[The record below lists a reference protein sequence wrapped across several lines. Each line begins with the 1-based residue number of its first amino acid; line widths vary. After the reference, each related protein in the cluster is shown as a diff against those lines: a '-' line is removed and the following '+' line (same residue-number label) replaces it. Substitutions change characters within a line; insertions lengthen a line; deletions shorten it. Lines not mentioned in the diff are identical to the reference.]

1 MNGAH
6 ASPRSTSRRPA
17 ARASATVILRAPPLS
32 YRYVP
37 PGASAGMA
45 ARAGIG
51 RGAGLGGAPA
61 LGGGDAGLLGR
72 RQLAVASAH
81 PMTSATAARRRAVC
95 GFVTP

>member
-1 MNGAH
+1 
-6 ASPRSTSRRPA
+6 
-17 ARASATVILRAPPLS
+17 
-32 YRYVP
+32 
-37 PGASAGMA
+37 MA

-81 PMTSATAARRRAVC
+81 PMTSATVARRRAVC